1 MSTIRARLARLEQR
15 SQPDPARAHFTIVT
29 SDDEG
34 GPDTDDQGRPVVR
47 FTIRI
52 DRANGDAEVG
62 DA

>member
-1 MSTIRARLARLEQR
+1 MSTIRARLVRLEQR
-15 SQPDPARAHFTIVT
+15 SQPDPARVHFTIVT

-34 GPDTDDQGRPVVR
+34 EPDIDDQGRSVVR

-52 DRANGDAEVG
+52 DRANGDDEAG